1 VLGARAQ
8 LVGIQTDLKNQIRGL
23 LKVFGTVLQRGHS
36 QSFEQQVIAAS
47 QGNDLLDA
55 SVRSL
60 LAALKTVGEQVA
72 KLDRLVIK
80 QAKENAMCRHLMSIP
95 GVGVLTA
102 LAFMTAIEDPA
113 RFQKSR
119 SVGAF
124 LGLTPKRYQSGET
137 DWDGRI
143 SKRGDA
149 LARAYLY
156 EAANALLTN
165 CRKWSALKAWGMQL
179 AKRRGLSKAKVA
191 VARKLAV
198 IMHQMWTAGEAF
210 RWSSEAATGKP
221 TAA

>member
-1 VLGARAQ
+1 
-8 LVGIQTDLKNQIRGL
+8 VGIQTDLKNQIRGL
-23 LKVFGTVLQRGHS
+23 LKVFGTVLQRGCS
-36 QSFEQQVIAAS
+36 QSFEQQVLAAS
-47 QGNDLLDA
+47 QGNGLLDA

-60 LAALKTVGEQVA
+60 LAALKTASEQVA
-72 KLDRLVIK
+72 QLDRLVIK
-80 QAKENAMCRHLMSIP
+80 QARQNAMCRHLMTIP

-119 SVGAF
+119 NVGAF

-143 SKRGDA
+143 SKCGDA

-165 CRKWSALKAWGMQL
+165 CKKWSALKAWGMQL
-179 AKRRGLSKAKVA
+179 AKRRGLCKAKVA

-198 IMHQMWTAGEAF
+198 IMHQMWTTGEAF
-210 RWSSEAATGKP
+210 RWSSEAAKGSKP
-221 TAA
+221 AAA